1 MFMLF
6 VKTVKVYNTIEF
18 SSVFFFNLKKDPKR
32 CLVLGMKLKIN
43 NQDGKRFYVNLRD
56 GI

>member
-1 MFMLF
+1 MLF